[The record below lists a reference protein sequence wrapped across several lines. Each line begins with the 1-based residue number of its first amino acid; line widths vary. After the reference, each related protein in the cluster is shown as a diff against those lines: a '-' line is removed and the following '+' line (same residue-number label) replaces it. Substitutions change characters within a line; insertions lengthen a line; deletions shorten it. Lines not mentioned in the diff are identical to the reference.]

1 MENVNTTYGKFPKD
15 DERMDYDHAIRVLED
30 LVSCLSVLLATEG
43 YSQREIID
51 TLIKT
56 NFFSANLSDYRISV
70 LYKEGW
76 EKLLRNII
84 ETMPEGLRKKY
95 AKTMY
100 FPYWIV
106 ETLDKKGTISEDI
119 LRQELDKVIDFG
131 WSCVEGFAKL
141 GYPVKQTVT
150 MIKAG
155 RSN

>member
-84 ETMPEGLRKKY
+84 ESMPEGLRKKY
-95 AKTMY
+95 AKKNVLS
-100 FPYWIV
+100 I
-106 ETLDKKGTISEDI
+106 LDCRNIG
-119 LRQELDKVIDFG
+119 
-131 WSCVEGFAKL
+131 
-141 GYPVKQTVT
+141 
-150 MIKAG
+150 
-155 RSN
+155 